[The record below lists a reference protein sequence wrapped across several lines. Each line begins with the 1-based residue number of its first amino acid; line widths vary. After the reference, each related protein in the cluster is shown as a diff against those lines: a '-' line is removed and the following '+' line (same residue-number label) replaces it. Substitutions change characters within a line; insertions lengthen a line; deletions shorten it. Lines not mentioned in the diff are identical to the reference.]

1 MKMLHQLRC
10 STQDVVVHSF
20 RELKA
25 RWALRNW
32 RSPTG
37 IMVFGVGWTVTVRV
51 EQISLLLPE
60 RIPELYQSLYKA
72 GDVLPPPRGGR
83 GALLNAVWPKGT
95 RAPAAPASPVT
106 SNQQPLRRF
115 SRTKAQVKHG
125 QLPPRSPEACNS
137 LSLQGLRLGV
147 WRQKEK
153 STSSFAN
160 LFSEPSYYFFGTH
173 LEPTGG
179 KF

>member
-72 GDVLPPPRGGR
+72 GDVLPPPGGGGVLYSTR
-83 GALLNAVWPKGT
+83 FGPKG
-95 RAPAAPASPVT
+95 PVINLEQVSNAATDAAIV
-106 SNQQPLRRF
+106 LRGECR
-115 SRTKAQVKHG
+115 K
-125 QLPPRSPEACNS
+125 PREIGA
-137 LSLQGLRLGV
+137 
-147 WRQKEK
+147 K
-153 STSSFAN
+153 
-160 LFSEPSYYFFGTH
+160 
-173 LEPTGG
+173 
-179 KF
+179 